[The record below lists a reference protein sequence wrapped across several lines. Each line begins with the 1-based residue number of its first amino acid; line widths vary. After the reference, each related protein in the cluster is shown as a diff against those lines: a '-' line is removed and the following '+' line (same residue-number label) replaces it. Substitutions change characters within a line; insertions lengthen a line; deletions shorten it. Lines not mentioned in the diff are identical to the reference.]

1 MKQFFQMIEKHQNIC
16 CCNNIF
22 CSSRRNMVVALKELS
37 IRGDFRTTVEYLIKL
52 LETES
57 FQLNRIDTGWLDRL
71 IAEKVQAER
80 PDTMLGVVCGALHVA
95 DVSLRNSISNFLH
108 SLER

>member
-1 MKQFFQMIEKHQNIC
+1 MVAD
-16 CCNNIF
+16 
-22 CSSRRNMVVALKELS
+22 SSQHIWAWLKLRAMVPSDPAFDLLS
-37 IRGDFRTTVEYLIKL
+37 FP
-52 LETES
+52 S
-57 FQLNRIDTGWLDRL
+57 F
-71 IAEKVQAER
+71 QAER

>member
-1 MKQFFQMIEKHQNIC
+1 MCFYLKKHLGNKNEDSQCLLYLHSASEPDLNWEAMVPSDHA
-16 CCNNIF
+16 F
-22 CSSRRNMVVALKELS
+22 DLSSFSSL
-37 IRGDFRTTVEYLIKL
+37 
-52 LETES
+52 
-57 FQLNRIDTGWLDRL
+57 
-71 IAEKVQAER
+71 QAER

>member
-1 MKQFFQMIEKHQNIC
+1 MVPNDRAFDQPSF
-16 CCNNIF
+16 
-22 CSSRRNMVVALKELS
+22 SS
-37 IRGDFRTTVEYLIKL
+37 F
-52 LETES
+52 
-57 FQLNRIDTGWLDRL
+57 
-71 IAEKVQAER
+71 QAER

>member
-1 MKQFFQMIEKHQNIC
+1 MTDSAFDLP
-16 CCNNIF
+16 
-22 CSSRRNMVVALKELS
+22 S
-37 IRGDFRTTVEYLIKL
+37 FRP
-52 LETES
+52 
-57 FQLNRIDTGWLDRL
+57 F
-71 IAEKVQAER
+71 QAER